1 MGEKKGCAKSGC
13 SQRNEKK
20 DRKVRIEG
28 GNPAPERNRFFPIE
42 EVGNDHCYQPPCNA
56 NGCVKENH
64 NIIIVLLSFIGL
76 LFCMETLVIEVERRE
91 SPLLKEGEVNDF
103 INKQLVFRMFDCLDG
118 GDFEKNMLLE
128 MGRRDKYTGVKLAGK
143 GRKDE
148 EYVKKILEYL
158 DRETIETLL
167 YICRFCSY
175 LGGPGFPDLIVFK
188 QGLRFTSM
196 DLPQESIMFALLARE
211 LGIEN
216 IKIVKVVPPDSKKL
230 LATKRIPIR
239 GFLEE
244 VVNNKRFSYYWNELE
259 ALLQK
264 EREQLGKETEDKKVQ
279 QRKDEIA
286 YLEGEKEKMPFFLIK
301 KWLEE
306 GVDKKD
312 ILDNVKRLEEIQRE
326 EKALA
331 ERVLQRLENDQTFK
345 GLGRGIDEESIKRK
359 RGYIMETFGI
369 GPSRTEELLKR
380 VEGLT
385 TNLHQ
390 SSL

>member
-1 MGEKKGCAKSGC
+1 
-13 SQRNEKK
+13 
-20 DRKVRIEG
+20 
-28 GNPAPERNRFFPIE
+28 
-42 EVGNDHCYQPPCNA
+42 
-56 NGCVKENH
+56 
-64 NIIIVLLSFIGL
+64 
-76 LFCMETLVIEVERRE
+76 METLVIEVERRE

-331 ERVLQRLENDQTFK
+331 ERVLQELENDQTFK

-369 GPSRTEELLKR
+369 GPSRAEELLKR